1 MLEVGVKNR
10 KWQRKEGGTRR
21 KRTKQTPI
29 ITMERLIAAECVL
42 SVLLLFLQEN
52 ICLRHTTDEMSLS
65 TVSK

>member
-42 SVLLLFLQEN
+42 SVLLFLHEN